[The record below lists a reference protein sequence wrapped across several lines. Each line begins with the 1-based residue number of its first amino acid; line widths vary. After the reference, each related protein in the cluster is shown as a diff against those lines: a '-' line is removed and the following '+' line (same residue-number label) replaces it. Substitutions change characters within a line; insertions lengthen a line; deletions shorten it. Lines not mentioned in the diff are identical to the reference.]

1 VIAAI
6 VVVAA
11 VLRLA
16 TLSTQSLWADEGFTA
31 RIATSSLG
39 SAASQ
44 VPHTESTPPLY
55 YAVEWLWVH
64 VFGSSAFALRFPA
77 ALFGCMT
84 VVVIW
89 VVGVLIGGR
98 LAGLIAAVFTAT
110 SPIMV
115 WYSQEARSYALLVL
129 LCVAALGFFVMAR
142 REPRT
147 RWLVGWA
154 LCSAAALA
162 THYFAVFPVVVEG
175 GWLLIAQDRRRVAA
189 AAAIPLLVGAALL
202 PLALYQKDHVPRPWT
217 SIYTVGDQVKAIAQ
231 SFFIGPTWTPIIH
244 RAGLAALVLLALASV
259 YALARSGPSR
269 RRSWG
274 GALAVLAALV
284 LGLPL
289 VLSLLGT
296 NYLAPR
302 NVLYAWP
309 LLALVVALGAA
320 GLPRRWML
328 TGVLAGSAIF
338 IAITVAVASTSRLQR
353 DDWRG
358 LLASLGAPHGARAV
372 IVVDGFTDDRVVQYY
387 LPRLRV
393 LRRPIGVSELDV
405 VGSASEVAA
414 FVRTPPVPGMA
425 PLSVQIRG
433 HIALARFV
441 APSGSL
447 LPASLPAGSGSTLLA

>member
-1 VIAAI
+1 VAL
-6 VVVAA
+6 AA

-44 VPHTESTPPLY
+44 VPHTESTPPLF
-55 YAVEWLWVH
+55 YAVEWLWVK

-84 VVVIW
+84 VVAIW
-89 VVGVLIGGR
+89 LVGVLIAGR
-98 LAGLIAAVFTAT
+98 LTGLIAAALTAT
-110 SPIMV
+110 SPILV
-115 WYSQEARSYALLVL
+115 WYSQEARAYALLVL
-129 LCVAALGFFVMAR
+129 LCVAALGFFVMSR

-147 RWLVGWA
+147 RWLMGWA

-162 THYFAVFPVVVEG
+162 THYFAVFPVAVEG
-175 GWLLIAQDRRRVAA
+175 GWLLLTQDRRRVAA
-189 AAAIPLLVGAALL
+189 AVAIPLLAGAALL

-231 SFFIGPTWTPIIH
+231 SFFIGPTWTPLIH
-244 RAGLAALVLLALASV
+244 RAGLAALVLLALAAL

-274 GALAVLAALV
+274 GALAAMAALV

-289 VLSLLGT
+289 VLSLLGS

-309 LLALVVALGAA
+309 LLALVVAFGAA

-328 TGVLAGSAIF
+328 SGVLAGSAIS
-338 IAITVAVASTSRLQR
+338 IAITVAVASTPRLQR

-358 LLASLGAPHGARAV
+358 LLGSLGAPRGARAL

-387 LPRLRV
+387 LPHLHV
-393 LRRPIGVSELDV
+393 ARRPVGVSELDV
-405 VGSASEVAA
+405 VGSPSEVAA
-414 FVRTPPVPGMA
+414 YVRAPPEPGLA
-425 PLSVQIRG
+425 ALSVQVRG

-441 APSGSL
+441 APSGAL
-447 LPASLPAGSGSTLLA
+447 LPVSVPASSASTLLA